1 MPPILTKKPAINTW
15 ALLAG
20 TQGGH
25 QHPRFGSQIHFNCSR
40 ENELCQAFVLS
51 AAGKR
56 QLSLATIGVVD
67 AVLPNGDL
75 DGIIIITLRREMTIM
90 PRETFD
96 EQIGELQ
103 EDLLALGD
111 LVDKAIERS
120 IQSLAN
126 RDLELAQQI
135 IDEDALINRAQ
146 RDLEERC
153 LVLIAT
159 QQPLASDLRI
169 IIAVSNIAIELE
181 RMGDYAKG
189 IAKIT
194 LMIGDQPLLKPLID
208 VPRMAEKGRQLLH
221 QQLDA
226 FIRRDPDSA
235 RRLGVEDDEVDA
247 LYDQVYRE
255 LLFFMTQDPKTITRA
270 THLLWVAHNL
280 ERISDRTTNIGERV
294 VFLVTGQVEELNLER
309 LSSSQSPI
317 GGGS

>member
-1 MPPILTKKPAINTW
+1 
-15 ALLAG
+15 
-20 TQGGH
+20 
-25 QHPRFGSQIHFNCSR
+25 
-40 ENELCQAFVLS
+40 
-51 AAGKR
+51 
-56 QLSLATIGVVD
+56 
-67 AVLPNGDL
+67 
-75 DGIIIITLRREMTIM
+75 M

-103 EDLLALGD
+103 DDLLALGD
-111 LVDKAIERS
+111 LVDTAIERS

-126 RDLELAQQI
+126 RDLELAQKI

-159 QQPLASDLRI
+159 QQPMASDLRI
-169 IIAVSNIAIELE
+169 IIAVSSIAIELE

-194 LMIGDQPLLKPLID
+194 LMIGDRPLLKPLID

-235 RRLGVEDDEVDA
+235 RRLGVEDDEIDA

-280 ERISDRTTNIGERV
+280 ERIADRTTNIGERV
-294 VFLVTGQVEELNLER
+294 VFLVTGQVEELNV
-309 LSSSQSPI
+309 
-317 GGGS
+317 

>member
-1 MPPILTKKPAINTW
+1 
-15 ALLAG
+15 
-20 TQGGH
+20 
-25 QHPRFGSQIHFNCSR
+25 
-40 ENELCQAFVLS
+40 
-51 AAGKR
+51 
-56 QLSLATIGVVD
+56 
-67 AVLPNGDL
+67 
-75 DGIIIITLRREMTIM
+75 MTIM

-96 EQIGELQ
+96 EQIGALQ

-111 LVDKAIERS
+111 LVDQAIERS

-126 RDLELAQQI
+126 ADLELAQKI
-135 IDEDALINRAQ
+135 IDEDILINQAQ

-226 FIRRDPDSA
+226 FIRRDPDAA

-280 ERISDRTTNIGERV
+280 ERIADRTTNIGERV
-294 VFLVTGQVEELNLER
+294 VFLVTGQVEELNV
-309 LSSSQSPI
+309 
-317 GGGS
+317 

>member
-1 MPPILTKKPAINTW
+1 
-15 ALLAG
+15 
-20 TQGGH
+20 
-25 QHPRFGSQIHFNCSR
+25 
-40 ENELCQAFVLS
+40 
-51 AAGKR
+51 
-56 QLSLATIGVVD
+56 
-67 AVLPNGDL
+67 
-75 DGIIIITLRREMTIM
+75 MTIM

-103 EDLLALGD
+103 KDLLALGD

-120 IQSLAN
+120 IRSLAS

-135 IDEDALINRAQ
+135 IDEDILINQAQ
-146 RDLEERC
+146 RDLEEGC

-194 LMIGDQPLLKPLID
+194 LMIGDQPPLKPLID
-208 VPRMAEKGRQLLH
+208 IPRMAEKGRQLLH

-226 FIRRDPDSA
+226 FIRRDPESA
-235 RRLGVEDDEVDA
+235 RRLGVEDDEVDD

-280 ERISDRTTNIGERV
+280 ERIADRTTNIGERV

-309 LSSSQSPI
+309 LSPS
-317 GGGS
+317 

>member
-1 MPPILTKKPAINTW
+1 
-15 ALLAG
+15 
-20 TQGGH
+20 
-25 QHPRFGSQIHFNCSR
+25 
-40 ENELCQAFVLS
+40 
-51 AAGKR
+51 
-56 QLSLATIGVVD
+56 
-67 AVLPNGDL
+67 
-75 DGIIIITLRREMTIM
+75 M

-103 EDLLALGD
+103 RDLLALGD

-120 IQSLAN
+120 IQALAT

-135 IDEDALINRAQ
+135 IDEDVLINQAQ
-146 RDLEERC
+146 SDLEERC

-169 IIAVSNIAIELE
+169 IVAVLNIAIELE

-194 LMIGDQPLLKPLID
+194 LMIGDQPPLKPLID
-208 VPRMAEKGRQLLH
+208 IPRMAEKGRQLLR
-221 QQLDA
+221 QQLEA

-235 RRLGVEDDEVDA
+235 RRLGTEDDEVDA

-255 LLFFMTQDPKTITRA
+255 LVFFMMQDPKTITRA

-280 ERISDRTTNIGERV
+280 ERIADRTTNIGERV
-294 VFLVTGQVEELNLER
+294 VFLVTGRVEELNT
-309 LSSSQSPI
+309 
-317 GGGS
+317 